1 MEYTTLIVED
11 NQIARESLRQTIPW
25 GELGLKLV
33 AVADNGRQGCEKIR
47 QFHPDIVL
55 SDIHMPEMDGLA
67 MLEAMQ
73 QELTDARM
81 IFITAYDKIE
91 YASRAIKLSAF
102 DFILKPLDNEELCKS
117 LARAVDSLRR

>member
-25 GELGLKLV
+25 SQLGLRLV
-33 AVADNGRQGCEKIR
+33 AVADNGRQGCEMIR
-47 QFHPDIVL
+47 RFHPDIVL

-73 QELTDARM
+73 QELADSRM

-91 YASRAIKLSAF
+91 YASRAI
-102 DFILKPLDNEELCKS
+102 
-117 LARAVDSLRR
+117 